1 LRFEQRAGATVLRR
15 RQEGG
20 SLRVRVPRRL
30 DAGVTEAVV
39 INTSGGMCG
48 GDTIVQDVT
57 WGQGTSAVLTT
68 QASEKV
74 YGSLGPACTIATHL
88 DVGAGAR
95 AEWLPQETILFDGAH
110 MRRDT
115 CIDLAEDAVLLWSE
129 SIVFGRLARGESVE
143 RGALRDRVRIRRG
156 GRLVHADVTA
166 LGGEDARP
174 GPATQLARAALGDG
188 ARGCAVLLGSGGD
201 LPLSRD
207 AVRRELERHPEVL
220 AGATALNGL
229 LSVRLLARDPAAMRV
244 ALAAVLGV
252 LRPGDELPRVWRC

>member
-166 LGGEDARP
+166 LGGDDARP
-174 GPATQLARAALGDG
+174 GPAAQLARAALGDG

-220 AGATALNGL
+220 AGASAWNGL